1 MGLEGRTIL
10 TTRAKGQSG
19 PLRERLEQLG
29 ARVLEIPTIE
39 IVDPESWAPVDA
51 AIGSLADYDWL
62 ILTSANAVRCFLD
75 RLGDQA
81 GVPPIAVV
89 GSQTA
94 KKLEQRGLSAALIPD
109 DFRAEG
115 LIDALPEDLSG
126 KHILLPR
133 AEVARE
139 YLPDTLR
146 ARGARVDVVTVY
158 RTRRPPDGASR
169 LRQSLG
175 EEEIDCITLTSGATA
190 QNLADMLGVS
200 NLSEILDGIAVAVIG
215 PVTRDCAAQVGL
227 SADIQASSATIADL
241 VAAIDRYFEN
251 ADERDP

>member
-10 TTRAKGQSG
+10 TTRAKGQSA

-39 IVDPESWAPVDA
+39 IVPPESWAPVDA
-51 AIGSLADYDWL
+51 AIAGLADYDWL

-75 RLGDQA
+75 RLDDHA
-81 GVPPIAVV
+81 GFPPIAVV

-94 KKLEQRGLSAALIPD
+94 RNLEERGLSPALIPD

-115 LIDALPEDLSG
+115 LIEALPENLSG
-126 KHILLPR
+126 QRILLPR
-133 AEVARE
+133 AEAARE
-139 YLPDTLR
+139 HLPDTLR

-158 RTRRPPDGASR
+158 RTQRPLAGASR
-169 LRQSLG
+169 LRRSLG
-175 EEEIDCITLTSGATA
+175 EEKIDCITLTSGATA
-190 QNLADMLGVS
+190 QNLVDMLGTAD
-200 NLSEILDGIAVAVIG
+200 LSELLKGIAVAVIG

-227 SADIQASSATIADL
+227 RADIQASSATIPDL
-241 VAAIDRYFEN
+241 VLAIDRYFDN
-251 ADERDP
+251 TNERDR

>member
-19 PLRERLEQLG
+19 SLRERLEQLG

-39 IVDPESWAPVDA
+39 IVPPESWEPVDT
-51 AIGSLADYDWL
+51 AIGKLTEYDWL

-75 RLGDQA
+75 RLDDQA
-81 GVPPIAVV
+81 VVPPIAVV

-94 KKLEQRGLSAALIPD
+94 RRLQERGLSAALIPD

-115 LIDALPEDLSG
+115 LVVAFPEDLSG
-126 KHILLPR
+126 KHILVPR

-146 ARGARVDVVTVY
+146 GRGARVDVVTVY
-158 RTRRPPDGASR
+158 RTRRPLEGASR
-169 LRQSLG
+169 LRRSLG
-175 EEEIDCITLTSGATA
+175 EEKIDCITLTSGATA

-200 NLSEILDGIAVAVIG
+200 NLFEPLKGIAVAVIG
-215 PVTRDCAAQVGL
+215 PVTRDCAAEVGL
-227 SADIQASSATIADL
+227 QADIQASSATIADL
-241 VAAIDRYFEN
+241 VAAIDHYFDNTE
-251 ADERDP
+251 DR

>member
-10 TTRAKGQSG
+10 TTRAKGQSA

-39 IVDPESWAPVDA
+39 IVDPDSWAPVDT
-51 AIGSLADYDWL
+51 AIGKLTEYDWL

-75 RLGDQA
+75 RLDDQA
-81 GVPPIAVV
+81 IVPAIAVV

-94 KKLEQRGLSAALIPD
+94 RKLQERGLTAALIPD
-109 DFRAEG
+109 EFRAEG
-115 LIDALPEDLSG
+115 LVEAFPEDLCG
-126 KHILLPR
+126 KRILVPR

-158 RTRRPPDGASR
+158 RTRRPLEGASR
-169 LRQSLG
+169 LRRSLN
-175 EEEIDCITLTSGATA
+175 EEKIDCITLTSGATA

-200 NLSEILDGIAVAVIG
+200 NLSEPFEGIAIAVIG
-215 PVTRDCAAQVGL
+215 PVTRDCAAQLGL
-227 SADIQASSATIADL
+227 RTDIQAASATIADL
-241 VAAIDRYFEN
+241 VAAIDRYFGNTEG
-251 ADERDP
+251 RG

>member
-1 MGLEGRTIL
+1 MGLDGRTIL

-39 IVDPESWAPVDA
+39 IVDPESWEPVDT
-51 AIGSLADYDWL
+51 AIGKLREYDWL

-75 RLGDQA
+75 RLDDHA
-81 GVPPIAVV
+81 ILPPIAVV

-94 KKLEQRGLSAALIPD
+94 RKLQERGLSPALIPD

-115 LIDALPEDLSG
+115 LVEAFPEDLSG
-126 KHILLPR
+126 KRILLPR

-139 YLPDTLR
+139 HLPDTLR
-146 ARGARVDVVTVY
+146 GRGARVDVVTVY
-158 RTRRPPDGASR
+158 RTRRPLKGASR
-169 LRQSLG
+169 LRRSLG
-175 EEEIDCITLTSGATA
+175 EEKIDCITLTSGATA

-200 NLSEILDGIAVAVIG
+200 NLSEPLKGIAVAVIG
-215 PVTRDCAAQVGL
+215 PVTRDCAAEVGL
-227 SADIQASSATIADL
+227 RTDIQASSATIADL
-241 VAAIDRYFEN
+241 VAAIDRYFDNTEG
-251 ADERDP
+251 DR

>member
-19 PLRERLEQLG
+19 SLRERLEQLG

-39 IVDPESWAPVDA
+39 IVPPESWEPVDT
-51 AIGSLADYDWL
+51 AIGKLTEYDWL

-75 RLGDQA
+75 RLDDQA
-81 GVPPIAVV
+81 VVPPIAVV

-94 KKLEQRGLSAALIPD
+94 RRLQERGLSAALIPD

-115 LIDALPEDLSG
+115 LVAAFPEDLSG
-126 KHILLPR
+126 KRILVPR

-146 ARGARVDVVTVY
+146 GRGARVDVVTVY
-158 RTRRPPDGASR
+158 RTRRPLEGASR
-169 LRQSLG
+169 LRRSLG
-175 EEEIDCITLTSGATA
+175 EGEDRLHHPDQRG
-190 QNLADMLGVS
+190 
-200 NLSEILDGIAVAVIG
+200 DGPKPRRYAG
-215 PVTRDCAAQVGL
+215 RFQ
-227 SADIQASSATIADL
+227 L
-241 VAAIDRYFEN
+241 V
-251 ADERDP
+251 